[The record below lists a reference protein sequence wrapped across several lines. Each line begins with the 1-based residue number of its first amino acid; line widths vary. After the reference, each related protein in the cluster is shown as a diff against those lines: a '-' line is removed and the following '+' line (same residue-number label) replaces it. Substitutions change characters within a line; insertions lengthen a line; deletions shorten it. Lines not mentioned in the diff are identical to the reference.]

1 VAASRTTNPLIL
13 ALLVAAVSVVVAWR
27 RTEAPWAMAFRLYLG
42 LAGFIVLVRV
52 GFRILFG
59 ADGTTILIGLP
70 RIQLPEPFAIT
81 LFGPVSAE
89 ALLSGLYGGC
99 QLGAMVICVGA
110 ANALANPKRLLAAV
124 PGALYEFGAVLVV
137 ALSVFPQ
144 LAESVQRVA
153 RARRLRSGQGRRH
166 FLRQVMMPVLA
177 DSLDRSLDLAAAM
190 DSRGYGRRGEV
201 AAGARHLTSVLLLLA
216 AGGMCV
222 GAYAALD
229 TSGATPGWL
238 GAVALG
244 TSAVV
249 AGTAFRLAG
258 WRARRTRYRPDR
270 WRAAEAVAVVCGL
283 VPAVVLSW
291 LSSADPTLA
300 YPSVSP
306 LVWPG
311 LTVPGLIGLLVAVL
325 PAWATPPP
333 PDSAGS
339 KPSPPPA
346 DSTSPKAVPAPTD
359 PTISQATP
367 PSADPTSSEAASP
380 PAGPADSRATPPC
393 RPRPD
398 PAATDPAPPAP
409 EAEEA

>member
-1 VAASRTTNPLIL
+1 MSTTASTGPTSRDRGPLASLRAQAAVYGLPRSLHPGAWWLWALGCAVASSRTTNPLSL
-13 ALLVAAVSVVVAWR
+13 ALLVAVVALVVVLR
-27 RTEAPWAMAFRLYLG
+27 RSEAPWAMAFRLYLG
-42 LAGFIVLVRV
+42 LAGFIIVVRV

-59 ADGTTILIGLP
+59 ANGSTVLFDLP
-70 RIQLPEPFAIT
+70 RIQLPDPFSIT

-89 ALLSGLYGGC
+89 AVLSGLYGGC

-177 DSLDRSLDLAAAM
+177 DALDRSLDLAGAM
-190 DSRGYGRRGEV
+190 DSRGYGQRGTV
-201 AAGARHLTSVLLLLA
+201 TARARHLTSGLLLLA
-216 AGGMCV
+216 AGGLCV

-238 GAVALG
+238 GGAALGGGLLLAGVALR
-244 TSAVV
+244 V
-249 AGTAFRLAG
+249 AGR
-258 WRARRTRYRPDR
+258 RARRTRYRPDR
-270 WRAAEAVAVVCGL
+270 WRAAEVVVVLCGL
-283 VPAVVLSW
+283 APALALSW
-291 LSSADPTLA
+291 LSRVHPTLA

-311 LTVPGLIGLLVAVL
+311 LAPVELVGLLVAAL
-325 PAWATPPP
+325 PAWLTPPP
-333 PDSAGS
+333 PDR
-339 KPSPPPA
+339 
-346 DSTSPKAVPAPTD
+346 AV
-359 PTISQATP
+359 
-367 PSADPTSSEAASP
+367 AASHS
-380 PAGPADSRATPPC
+380 DQ
-393 RPRPD
+393 
-398 PAATDPAPPAP
+398 
-409 EAEEA
+409 EAKTA